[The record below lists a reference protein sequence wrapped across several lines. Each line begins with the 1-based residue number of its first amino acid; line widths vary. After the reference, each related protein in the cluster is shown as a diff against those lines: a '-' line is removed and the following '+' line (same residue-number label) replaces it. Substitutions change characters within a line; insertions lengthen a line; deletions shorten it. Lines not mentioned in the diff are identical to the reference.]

1 MPCFWR
7 LSLQFSKYSA
17 VLSILELYF
26 RFYFVQQTH
35 VKYAILIED
44 IYISHSLPG
53 IWCIDIISTCVSPKA
68 AGKSHHPPPS
78 SHLRAA
84 LLAEAANVTRIL
96 GTIFTSLRGETKCEV
111 DCECKVLWGTLLRQ
125 QEGEKKA
132 RNLPCSKQW
141 MEMSCELP
149 GAIIL
154 KH

>member
-26 RFYFVQQTH
+26 QFYFVQQTH
-35 VKYAILIED
+35 AKYAILIED

-53 IWCIDIISTCVSPKA
+53 FWCIDIISVCVSPKA
-68 AGKSHHPPPS
+68 AGRSHNPPPRGCQCDRNPRHNFYES
-78 SHLRAA
+78 QRRNEVWSRLCMQ
-84 LLAEAANVTRIL
+84 
-96 GTIFTSLRGETKCEV
+96 GTLQ
-111 DCECKVLWGTLLRQ
+111 GTLLGQ

-149 GAIIL
+149 DAIFL